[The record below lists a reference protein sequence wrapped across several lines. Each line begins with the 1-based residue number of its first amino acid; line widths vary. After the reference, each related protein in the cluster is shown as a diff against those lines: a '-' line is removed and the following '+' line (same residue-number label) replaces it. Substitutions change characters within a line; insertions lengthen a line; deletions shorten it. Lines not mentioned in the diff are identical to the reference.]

1 MAKQALTA
9 VGVKNA
15 RPGAKRREIAD
26 HTPGLHLV
34 VQPGGAR
41 SWALRFR
48 GKDGKPVK
56 LTLGPADVTGRE
68 NPKEPNFSDALTL
81 GQARRL
87 AIRVNDER
95 LTGIDVVARYRAEAR
110 KRATVAAAM
119 KRGAGVGAVADVT
132 TFTGA
137 AAEFFVF
144 HKTKHGIRPRRW
156 RDDARLLG
164 LRWRSGDDPEKVAPE
179 VVSGS
184 IAAIW
189 SAKPVDEVKKADVIA
204 MVDRAMRNGVPGLIR
219 TNEGVSGPRGRKV
232 HAALSS
238 VFRWLELRDKVP
250 VNPARDA
257 WHPPAPP
264 SRTRFLD
271 DAEISLLW
279 RGCDALRQPYNSLFR
294 LLLLT
299 GLRRDEAAK
308 IRFDEID
315 ANGVLTVPPV
325 RTKNHVELV
334 LPLPQMAL
342 DILAGVPRVE
352 GHSSL
357 VFGIGGDK
365 PPQDFSR
372 LKLLLDAEMA
382 RIAGRQIKPFVTHD
396 IRRTVAS
403 GMQRIGIRFEVIEA
417 VLNHIIA
424 GVAGT
429 YQRDTLLA
437 AKRDALRRWA
447 DHVGGIVDERADNV
461 VSIRKP

>member
-1 MAKQALTA
+1 M
-9 VGVKNA
+9 
-15 RPGAKRREIAD
+15 
-26 HTPGLHLV
+26 
-34 VQPGGAR
+34 
-41 SWALRFR
+41 
-48 GKDGKPVK
+48 
-56 LTLGPADVTGRE
+56 
-68 NPKEPNFSDALTL
+68 

-87 AIRVNDER
+87 AIRINDER
-95 LTGIDVVARYRAEAR
+95 LTGIDVVARYRTEAR
-110 KRATVAAAM
+110 KRAAVAAAM
-119 KRGAGVGAVADVT
+119 KRGAAGAVADVT

-189 SAKPVDEVKKADVIA
+189 SAKPVDEVKKADVIE
-204 MVDRAMRNGVPGLIR
+204 MVDDAMRNGVPGLIR

-294 LLLLT
+294 LLLLA

-417 VLNHIIA
+417 VLNHVIA
-424 GVAGT
+424 GVAGI

-447 DHVGGIVDERADNV
+447 DHVGGIVDGRAYNI

>member
-1 MAKQALTA
+1 MAKRALTA

-15 RPGAKRREIAD
+15 RPGDKRREIAD
-26 HTPGLHLV
+26 HTPGLRLV
-34 VQPGGAR
+34 VQPSGGK

-48 GKDGKPVK
+48 GRDGRPVK

-68 NPKEPNFSDALTL
+68 NPKEPEFGGDALTL

-87 AIRVNDER
+87 AIKVNDER
-95 LTGIDVVARYRAEAR
+95 STGTDVVAHYRAEAR
-110 KRATVAAAM
+110 KRAAISAAM
-119 KRGAGVGAVADVT
+119 KRGAAGAVADVT
-132 TFTGA
+132 TFAGA
-137 AAEFFVF
+137 AAEYFVF
-144 HKTKHGIRPRRW
+144 YKTKHGIRPRRW

-164 LRWRSGDDPEKVAPE
+164 LRWNSDDDPEKVAPE

-204 MVDRAMRNGVPGLIR
+204 MVDRAMRNGIPGLVR
-219 TNEGVSGPRGRKV
+219 ANEGISGPRGRKV

-238 VFRWLELRDKVP
+238 VFRWLEKRDRVP
-250 VNPARDA
+250 VNPARGA

-271 DAEISLLW
+271 DAEIAIFW
-279 RGCDALRQPYNSLFR
+279 RACDALRQPYNGLFR
-294 LLLLT
+294 LLLLA

-325 RTKNHVELV
+325 RTKNHVGLV

-342 DILAGVPRVE
+342 DVLAGVPRVE
-352 GHSSL
+352 GHDL
-357 VFGIGGDK
+357 VFGISGDK

-372 LKLLLDAEMA
+372 VKALLDAEMA
-382 RIAGRQIKPFVTHD
+382 RLAGREIAPFVIHD
-396 IRRTVAS
+396 LRRSIAS

-417 VLNHIIA
+417 VLNHVIA
-424 GVAGT
+424 GVAAV
-429 YQRDTLLA
+429 YQRDRLLA
-437 AKRDALRRWA
+437 AKRDALRRWS
-447 DHVGGIVDERADNV
+447 DHVAGIVDGRADNIV
-461 VSIRKP
+461 AIRKP